1 MIRTTRIKII
11 SVTMTI
17 ITCFLCALAT
27 VIIVANYNA
36 NEQSVSTLL
45 VKKVNALRGDASYEE
60 DEFDDYRS
68 FTLTCDIGSNE
79 PVRNETHGTFT
90 DEDISRYW
98 DIINQL
104 DIAKDSYTRV
114 GVDEV
119 ELLVYS
125 DGSSYHLAGIDR
137 TLENNMLRDMTTTV
151 IVVTVGSFFVLFLI
165 IWALSYWMVRPV
177 KEALEQ
183 QRKFISDASHELK
196 TPLTIINANLAVLK
210 SENIDN
216 NWVENI
222 EDQTT
227 RMNVLIG
234 DMLKLAHLDES
245 SKTVTET
252 QSKFNLSKTISNSA
266 LSFEAI
272 AFEQHKNFDVE
283 IQPDIQYTGVE
294 ADVSKLCYLLV
305 DNAVKYCNDGGNI
318 LVKLEGNSHPK
329 LTVRNT
335 GCLIDYADRF
345 KIFERFYRGDN
356 SRNRKTGGSG
366 LGLAIVKA
374 LAEKHK
380 WKIDVNCHIYGEMII
395 TIEF

>member
-36 NEQSVSTLL
+36 NEQSVATLL
-45 VKKVNALRGDASYEE
+45 VKKVNALRDNASYEE

-68 FTLTCDIGSNE
+68 FTMSCDIGSTE
-79 PVRNETHGTFT
+79 LVSSDEKGTFT
-90 DEDISRYW
+90 DEDIQRYLI
-98 DIINQL
+98 IINQL
-104 DIAKDSYTRV
+104 DLKKDSYTRV

-119 ELLVYS
+119 ELMVYN
-125 DGSSYHLAGIDR
+125 DGRSYHLAGIDR

-177 KEALEQ
+177 KVALEQ

-196 TPLTIINANLAVLK
+196 TPLTIINANIAVLK

-216 NWVENI
+216 NWVGNI
-222 EDQTT
+222 EDQAT

-245 SKTVTET
+245 SKNVTEVPK
-252 QSKFNLSKTISNSA
+252 KFNISKTISNSA

-272 AFEQHKNFDVE
+272 AFEQHKKFDVE
-283 IQPDIQYTGVE
+283 IQPDIQYTGIE

-318 LVKLEGNSHPK
+318 LVKLEGSHPK

-366 LGLAIVKA
+366 LGLSIV
-374 LAEKHK
+374 LRIAE
-380 WKIDVNCHIYGEMII
+380 IYGCHVSFRNADNSFEVRII
-395 TIEF
+395 KN

>member
-36 NEQSVSTLL
+36 NEQSVATLL
-45 VKKVNALRGDASYEE
+45 VKKVNALRDNASYEE

-68 FTLTCDIGSNE
+68 FTMSCDIGSTE
-79 PVRNETHGTFT
+79 PVSSDEKGTFT
-90 DEDISRYW
+90 DEDIQRYLI
-98 DIINQL
+98 IINQL
-104 DIAKDSYTRV
+104 DLKKDSYTRV

-119 ELLVYS
+119 ELMVYN
-125 DGSSYHLAGIDR
+125 DGRSYHLAGIDR
-137 TLENNMLRDMTTTV
+137 TLENNMLRDMMTTV

-177 KEALEQ
+177 KVALEQ

-196 TPLTIINANLAVLK
+196 TPLTIINANIAVLK

-216 NWVENI
+216 NWVGNI
-222 EDQTT
+222 EDQAT

-245 SKTVTET
+245 SKNVTEVPK
-252 QSKFNLSKTISNSA
+252 KFNISKTISNSA

-272 AFEQHKNFDVE
+272 AFEQHKKFDVE
-283 IQPDIQYTGVE
+283 IQPDIQYTGIE

-318 LVKLEGNSHPK
+318 LVKLEGSHPK

-366 LGLAIVKA
+366 LGLSIVKA
-374 LAEKHK
+374 LSEKHK
-380 WKIDVNCHIYGEMII
+380 WKIDVDCHIYGEMII
-395 TIEF
+395 AIEF

>member
-36 NEQSVSTLL
+36 NEQSVATLL
-45 VKKVNALRGDASYEE
+45 VKKVNALRDNASYEE

-68 FTLTCDIGSNE
+68 FTMSCDIGSTE
-79 PVRNETHGTFT
+79 PVSSDEKGTFT
-90 DEDISRYW
+90 DEDIQRYLI
-98 DIINQL
+98 IINQL
-104 DIAKDSYTRV
+104 DLKKDSYTRV

-119 ELLVYS
+119 ELMVYN
-125 DGSSYHLAGIDR
+125 DGRSYHLAGIDR

-177 KEALEQ
+177 KVALEQ

-196 TPLTIINANLAVLK
+196 TPLTIINANIAVLK

-216 NWVENI
+216 NWVGNI
-222 EDQTT
+222 EDQAT

-245 SKTVTET
+245 SKNVTEVPK
-252 QSKFNLSKTISNSA
+252 KFNISKTISNSA

-272 AFEQHKNFDVE
+272 AFEQHKKFDVE
-283 IQPDIQYTGVE
+283 IQPDIQYTGIE

-318 LVKLEGNSHPK
+318 LVKLEGSHPK

-345 KIFERFYRGDN
+345 TILDL
-356 SRNRKTGGSG
+356 RKNFCF
-366 LGLAIVKA
+366 
-374 LAEKHK
+374 
-380 WKIDVNCHIYGEMII
+380 D
-395 TIEF
+395 